1 MAGSILII
9 STVLGTGRD
18 PTASYGVV
26 KAEKG
31 LVALLKRK
39 GESRMDRSWGLI
51 DANYYIYN
59 G

>member
-31 LVALLKRK
+31 VGCSFEKEGR
-39 GESRMDRSWGLI
+39 E
-51 DANYYIYN
+51 
-59 G
+59 